1 MWPTVPVSDEPFSQS
16 THGTIKCPPDAHFRN
31 LPEIVVYPEIFLPIV
46 LWRLWIWAYYF
57 VHMLFFAY
65 YNQLINQHTFS
76 KQRLLHSKPICN
88 FFLQVSSE
96 SQSFAQVYGFC
107 SARVHFICSSC
118 AQTPSSCLVLLS
130 HSQWFWST
138 EHHVLPLFPN
148 TNQTW
153 KQLCI
158 VMWGMRF
165 TCIPN

>member
-1 MWPTVPVSDEPFSQS
+1 MTYCTSVRWAIFTKHSWDNKVSTRCTLQ
-16 THGTIKCPPDAHFRN
+16 KLARN
-31 LPEIVVYPEIFLPIV
+31 SSLSRDFLPIV

-118 AQTPSSCLVLLS
+118 AQTPQLLS
-130 HSQWFWST
+130 GVVESLSM
-138 EHHVLPLFPN
+138 VLINRTPCTSFVP
-148 TNQTW
+148 
-153 KQLCI
+153 
-158 VMWGMRF
+158 
-165 TCIPN
+165 